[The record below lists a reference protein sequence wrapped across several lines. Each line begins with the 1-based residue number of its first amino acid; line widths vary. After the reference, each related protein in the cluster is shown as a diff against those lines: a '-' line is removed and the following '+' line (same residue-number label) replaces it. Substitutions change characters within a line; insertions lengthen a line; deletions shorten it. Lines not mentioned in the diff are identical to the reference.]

1 MEPENVPSE
10 EEEFGSD
17 IEEEEL
23 ILSDREEEEE
33 EEESEP
39 ESDWGISDS
48 CYESDN
54 DIDTDVSRRLVTR
67 AEVNTLDGTN
77 RVCAIYFYY
86 TPTNNN
92 STEKICGQ
100 CIVRVN
106 DLFSRLYAVREHTTA
121 RHWDIRGMFCTEC
134 RGDLHKTYP
143 CNQCPIC
150 TSKKKSKHVIVQKK
164 KTILVKKHG
173 SNGAR
178 FDRAS
183 YPA

>member
-150 TSKKKSKHVIVQKK
+150 TS
-164 KTILVKKHG
+164 
-173 SNGAR
+173 
-178 FDRAS
+178 
-183 YPA
+183 